1 MMLLADAVSHYGN
14 WLPPQLSTHGDKID
28 QLIFVLHV
36 FMAALFFGWGV
47 YFVYCLVKFRARS
60 GHSATYE
67 PVKGGASKMVEIAV
81 IVFELIVLFALSMPV
96 WADYKNK
103 PPTEAENPLTVHVH
117 SKQFEWQFHYC
128 GPDGVFG
135 RTDPKF
141 ISTSNFIGLDEDD
154 PHAKD
159 DLQFVND
166 CHLPT
171 GRPIR
176 MEIFA
181 RDVIHSLSIPT
192 MRVKQD
198 AIPGMRIPIWFTINK
213 DATTAKVSEQMVQTF
228 SLGRISWYRIRHHV
242 AAQDYKNKAGDIILA
257 KDKDGALGSNAA
269 AGKEILQKL
278 RDAGFTEI
286 SLRPSNPLEIVCAQ
300 LCGNNHYTMKAQL
313 KTHTADEFEAWQAEE
328 IKKKNTELEIEF

>member
-1 MMLLADAVSHYGN
+1 MMLLASDTRYGN

-28 QLIFVLHV
+28 HLIFVLHV
-36 FMAALFFGWGV
+36 FMAVLFFGWGV
-47 YFVYCLVKFRARS
+47 YFTYCLVKFRART
-60 GHSATYE
+60 GHAATYE
-67 PVKGGASKMVEIAV
+67 PVKGGASKLIEVAV

-103 PPTEAENPLTVHVH
+103 PPAASENPLTVHVH

-128 GPDGVFG
+128 GPDGQFG
-135 RTDPKF
+135 KTDPKL
-141 ISTSNFIGLDEDD
+141 ISTSNFIGLDEND
-154 PHAKD
+154 PNSKD

-213 DATTAKVSEQMVQTF
+213 DATTANVSKGMVQEFPLARTT
-228 SLGRISWYRIRHHV
+228 WYRIRHHV
-242 AAQDYKNKAGDIILA
+242 AAQDYKNKAGDIIVKA
-257 KDKDGALGSNAA
+257 GDYLGNDLTS
-269 AGKEILQKL
+269 GKEIIQKL
-278 RDAGFTEI
+278 RDAGNETV
-286 SLRPSNPLEIVCAQ
+286 SLRPGNPLEIVCAQ

-313 KTHTADEFEAWQAEE
+313 KTLTADEFEAWQAEE
-328 IKKKNTELEIEF
+328 IKKKNTELEVDF